1 MRIQVMHFGE
11 AFLVADIGIPIA
23 YTEMIARQRKRS
35 VVEV

>member
-11 AFLVADIGIPIA
+11 AFPVANLRKPIA
-23 YTEMIARQRKRS
+23 YAKIIARQRKRS